1 MPSIYPNP
9 KPDTLNPNPPLT
21 KESGQVDQGLPL
33 PVDSMRVRARFSSKK
48 RELTLIAPL
57 LNQP

>member
-1 MPSIYPNP
+1 
-9 KPDTLNPNPPLT
+9 
-21 KESGQVDQGLPL
+21 L
-33 PVDSMRVRARFSSKK
+33 PVDSMRVRAKFSSKK